1 MSREDKDKV
10 PLDKAIFICQPDS
23 CPVGSCSSI
32 PGTRVLRRA
41 YMTGKVFRREGRRGE
56 ITPHIVRYAGN
67 SYLDNQSSGG
77 VSLPKGSFTSLSS

>member
-1 MSREDKDKV
+1 
-10 PLDKAIFICQPDS
+10 
-23 CPVGSCSSI
+23 
-32 PGTRVLRRA
+32 
-41 YMTGKVFRREGRRGE
+41 MTGKVFRREGRRGE